1 MKKRIAIGAVLAVI
15 ILGGICA
22 WQKARICNVA
32 DAVWRKVTAQSLEER
47 IASIEARKPHLK
59 QLADDAGE
67 RLVILVFKQE
77 RRLELLA
84 PGWRDTLAYPLTAF
98 SGTLGPKLKEGD
110 GQIPEGVYAVTF
122 LNPNSLC
129 YLALRLNYPNADDQR
144 WATQDGRTNLGSDI
158 MIHGKNETFGCV
170 ALGDDAIEDLFYLA
184 HAIGIQNIEVLIAP
198 YDMRK
203 GRNPEMEK
211 NPSPWYPELCTKLDA
226 HLRKALPLG
235 K

>member
-1 MKKRIAIGAVLAVI
+1 MKKRIVVGTVLVAVF
-15 ILGGICA
+15 LGGICA
-22 WQKARICNVA
+22 WQKARIDNVA
-32 DAVWRKVTAQSLEER
+32 DAIWRKVTAQTVEER
-47 IASIEARKPHLK
+47 IATIEARKPHLK
-59 QLADDAGE
+59 QMADDAGA

-84 PGWRDTLAYPLTAF
+84 PGWKVPHVYPLTAF

-110 GQIPEGVYAVTF
+110 GQIPEGIYAVTF

-158 MIHGKNETFGCV
+158 MIHGKDETFGCV

-184 HAIGIQNIEVLIAP
+184 HAVGIQNIEVVIAP

-211 NPSPWYPELCTKLDA
+211 NPSPWYPELCAKLA
-226 HLRKALPLG
+226 THLRKTPPLG